1 MNIHKSARQRT
12 HKAIL
17 LVMFLLFPI
26 TMNYLS
32 PYVII
37 DGASQGIINGSLAM
51 FVLLSSQPCW

>member
-51 FVLLSSQPCW
+51 FVLLSSQPC